1 MAAKPGT
8 KTRGEDEEVARRRLF
23 KATRLCKFFLA
34 GCCSRGET
42 CNFAHS
48 VDDLKQFPDFSKTRL
63 CEPFMKSGTCEQGVN
78 CKFAHSRDELRP
90 SYISSAKSKRAATG
104 AASSQVPQEP
114 VQVPATAGQEGE
126 QPASQLQSLMPAT
139 KVVRED
145 REDRED
151 KDQQDREQDLDRQST
166 EVVDEDG
173 RRFSRQTTE
182 DPGYSRQ
189 TTAFSRQTTEE
200 PSYTVGSR
208 QAPEEPRRPLPL
220 SELLSLPEP
229 GPGETESSQQ
239 PSRAVSRGSSE
250 YEARERSEELNV
262 RLKNTFLHFETAQT
276 SDASAKVKARPSSL
290 PPNFL
295 GRGPGMNGRHFC
307 LTRFFLL
314 DRQFDIAA
322 MRRIAVLSAHA
333 TASEPYRSDKCDVEG
348 VRLPWRRFPAR
359 QPSAP
364 SFRTVGYQV
373 QDGVAIITRN
383 RPEVLN
389 AVNFQVHCDMIAAFE
404 EAENDESVLC
414 AVLTGAGR
422 YFCSG
427 ADVTGRKA
435 TYSAADPPRVQQIKA
450 VLSQYDPFD
459 ANTWSDVNMY
469 DAWINFSK
477 PLVIAVNGPAIG
489 EGFTTLMLGDVIY
502 AADSAFFWAPFAR
515 FGVVP
520 EITSSLT
527 LAQRVGPMIAS
538 EMVLFSKKKTPE
550 EMHRCG
556 LVNEILPAGDK
567 FLPSVLER
575 VRSGLELSGAPQ
587 IRLKALRMIKG
598 LIKNKAWRE
607 QMMAQNRQE
616 QEMIRTRLRDGDQ
629 SANLKYYQAQMPKKK

>member
-1 MAAKPGT
+1 MLRLASRIEA
-8 KTRGEDEEVARRRLF
+8 GEAE
-23 KATRLCKFFLA
+23 
-34 GCCSRGET
+34 
-42 CNFAHS
+42 H
-48 VDDLKQFPDFSKTRL
+48 
-63 CEPFMKSGTCEQGVN
+63 
-78 CKFAHSRDELRP
+78 
-90 SYISSAKSKRAATG
+90 
-104 AASSQVPQEP
+104 
-114 VQVPATAGQEGE
+114 
-126 QPASQLQSLMPAT
+126 
-139 KVVRED
+139 
-145 REDRED
+145 
-151 KDQQDREQDLDRQST
+151 REQCSGNGNRD
-166 EVVDEDG
+166 
-173 RRFSRQTTE
+173 QT
-182 DPGYSRQ
+182 
-189 TTAFSRQTTEE
+189 
-200 PSYTVGSR
+200 
-208 QAPEEPRRPLPL
+208 
-220 SELLSLPEP
+220 SLP
-229 GPGETESSQQ
+229 
-239 PSRAVSRGSSE
+239 
-250 YEARERSEELNV
+250 V
-262 RLKNTFLHFETAQT
+262 RRKCEGQDKMIKT
-276 SDASAKVKARPSSL
+276 SHSHGK
-290 PPNFL
+290 
-295 GRGPGMNGRHFC
+295 
-307 LTRFFLL
+307 
-314 DRQFDIAA
+314 
-322 MRRIAVLSAHA
+322 
-333 TASEPYRSDKCDVEG
+333 DKCDVEG

-359 QPSAP
+359 EPSAP
-364 SFRTVGYQV
+364 SFRTVGYEV

-520 EITSSLT
+520 EITSSIT

-556 LVNEILPAGDK
+556 LVNEILPAGEK
-567 FLPSVLER
+567 FLPSVLE
-575 VRSGLELSGAPQ
+575 
-587 IRLKALRMIKG
+587 RMIKG

>member
-1 MAAKPGT
+1 MLRLASRIEA
-8 KTRGEDEEVARRRLF
+8 GEAE
-23 KATRLCKFFLA
+23 
-34 GCCSRGET
+34 
-42 CNFAHS
+42 H
-48 VDDLKQFPDFSKTRL
+48 
-63 CEPFMKSGTCEQGVN
+63 
-78 CKFAHSRDELRP
+78 
-90 SYISSAKSKRAATG
+90 
-104 AASSQVPQEP
+104 
-114 VQVPATAGQEGE
+114 
-126 QPASQLQSLMPAT
+126 
-139 KVVRED
+139 
-145 REDRED
+145 
-151 KDQQDREQDLDRQST
+151 REQCSGNGNRD
-166 EVVDEDG
+166 
-173 RRFSRQTTE
+173 QT
-182 DPGYSRQ
+182 
-189 TTAFSRQTTEE
+189 
-200 PSYTVGSR
+200 
-208 QAPEEPRRPLPL
+208 
-220 SELLSLPEP
+220 SLP
-229 GPGETESSQQ
+229 
-239 PSRAVSRGSSE
+239 
-250 YEARERSEELNV
+250 V
-262 RLKNTFLHFETAQT
+262 RRKCEGQDKMIKT
-276 SDASAKVKARPSSL
+276 SHSHGK
-290 PPNFL
+290 
-295 GRGPGMNGRHFC
+295 
-307 LTRFFLL
+307 
-314 DRQFDIAA
+314 
-322 MRRIAVLSAHA
+322 
-333 TASEPYRSDKCDVEG
+333 DKCDVEG

-359 QPSAP
+359 EPSAP
-364 SFRTVGYQV
+364 SFRTVGYEV

-520 EITSSLT
+520 EITSSIT

-556 LVNEILPAGDK
+556 LVNEILPAGEK

-575 VRSGLELSGAPQ
+575 VRTGLELSGAPQ